1 VSEVANPRVLYSV
14 EEYLGLVARGLLDP
28 DDRVELLEGVVTSMS
43 PQSPRHASAI
53 RRAARELQRPFG
65 DRALVTDQSPYLAA
79 SSVPEPD
86 VAVVPGTAE
95 DYDRRH
101 PDRAL
106 LVVEVADSSL
116 AQDRLTK
123 SAIYAVAGVPEYW
136 IVNLLDDV
144 VEVLRDPAEGV
155 FASRRVTGP
164 GDVLSPLSAPDATV
178 EVSALLPPR

>member
-1 VSEVANPRVLYSV
+1 MSEVASPRVVFSV
-14 EEYLGLVARGLLDP
+14 EEYLGLVDRGLLDP

-53 RRAARELQRPFG
+53 RRAVRELQRAFHN
-65 DRALVTDQSPYLAA
+65 RALVTDQSPYLAA

-86 VAVVPGTAE
+86 VAVVPGTPE

-106 LVVEVADSSL
+106 LLVEVADSSL

-123 SAIYAVAGVPEYW
+123 SAIYAAAGVPEYW

-144 VEVLRDPAEGV
+144 VEVLSDPAGGV
-155 FASRRVTGP
+155 FTSRRVTRP
-164 GDVLSPLSAPDATV
+164 GELLTPLSAPDAAIQVT
-178 EVSALLPPR
+178 ALLPPR